1 MCRIRT
7 FVVRA
12 GMIAAVVLAPAS
24 VRAAEPPV
32 KKVAGIA
39 TIYRHNSHADVIF
52 GRLLQTDTLDG
63 QGRRP
68 RLQLVS
74 LYVDQ
79 VPKNDL
85 SRELAAKHGFEL
97 CDSVPQ
103 ALTLG
108 TDQLAVDGVIIVA
121 EHGEYP
127 KSPTDQ
133 TIWPKRRFFSEVV
146 QTFDKTG
153 RVVPIFSDKHLADNT
168 ADAVWI
174 YETARTKRIPLMAGS
189 SVPTTWRKPAVDVQ
203 RDAKMTELLVV
214 SYGGLDSYGFHG
226 MDFLQSLAERRA
238 GDETGVASVRCFA
251 GDDFWKAA
259 REGVIERAFLDAV
272 VRTSEP
278 RARVA
283 ERPLEDSVK
292 EPVGFRIAYR
302 DDLTATMCHLNGAVS
317 QWAAGWKSADGSTTL
332 VRADLQEDRP
342 FMHFTHMLA
351 GIESMIHTG
360 QPAWPVERTLFSSA
374 MLHAGMTSKTS
385 WGEIVLTPELDRRY
399 RSTWNWAQ
407 PEERGR

>member
-1 MCRIRT
+1 
-7 FVVRA
+7 
-12 GMIAAVVLAPAS
+12 MITRGAVFAILTLMFGGS
-24 VRAAEPPV
+24 VALAAEPPL

-39 TIYRHNSHADVIF
+39 TVYRHNSHADVIF

-63 QGRRP
+63 QGRQP

-79 VPKNDL
+79 FPKGDL
-85 SRELAAKHGFEL
+85 SRELAAKHGFTL
-97 CDSVPQ
+97 CDSISQ

-108 TDQLAVDGVIIVA
+108 ADRLAVDGVIIVA

-146 QTFDKTG
+146 ETFEKTG
-153 RVVPIFSDKHLADNT
+153 RVVPVFSDKHLADNT

-174 YETARTKRIPLMAGS
+174 YETARAKKIPFMAGS
-189 SVPTTWRKPAVDVQ
+189 SVPSSWRKPAIDLP
-203 RDAKMTELLVV
+203 RDAKPVELLVV

-226 MDFLQSLAERRA
+226 MDFLQSLAERRH
-238 GDETGVASVRCFA
+238 GGETGAESVRCVT
-251 GDDFWKAA
+251 GDAFWKAG
-259 REGVIERAFLDAV
+259 RDGTFDRNLLDAV

-278 RARVA
+278 RARIA
-283 ERPLEDSVK
+283 DRRLEDVVK
-292 EPVGFRIAYR
+292 EPVGFQITYR
-302 DDLTATMCHLNGAVS
+302 DGLKATVCHLNGGVS
-317 QWAAGWKSADGSTTL
+317 QWAAGWRSADGATTL

-374 MLHAGMTSKTS
+374 MLHAGMTSKTKG
-385 WGEIVLTPELDRRY
+385 GEVVLTPELDRRY
-399 RSTWNWAQ
+399 RSAWNWMQ